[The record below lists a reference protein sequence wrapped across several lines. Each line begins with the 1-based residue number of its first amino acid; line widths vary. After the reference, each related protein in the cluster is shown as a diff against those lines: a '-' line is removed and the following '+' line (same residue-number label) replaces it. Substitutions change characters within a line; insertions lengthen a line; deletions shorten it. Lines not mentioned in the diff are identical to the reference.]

1 MQKETILG
9 AEEKKKSVGLIHKV
23 ALAQQ
28 KTSRNY
34 TASTKTKSE
43 VRGGGR
49 KPWKQKGS
57 GQARAGSTRSP
68 LWVGGGVIFGPKPRK
83 ITKKVNKKER
93 RLAILSA
100 LYLKEQQL
108 RVINEQIFEEVGK
121 GKRTKSIVDFL
132 SSLEIL
138 KSKRIL
144 FVLSKPNREF
154 WLATRNLPNVEVT
167 TGNCLHINQLL
178 NANQIILSTAS
189 LELINFTYGNSQT

>member
-1 MQKETILG
+1 MEKETILG
-9 AEEKKKSVGLIHKV
+9 KEDKKKSIGLIHKV

-49 KPWKQKGS
+49 KPWRQKGS

-68 LWVGGGVIFGPKPRK
+68 LWVGGGVIFGPKPRTV
-83 ITKKVNKKER
+83 TKKINKKER

-108 RVINEQIFEEVGK
+108 RVVNDTIFEEVAK
-121 GKRTKSIVDFL
+121 EKKTRTVIDFL
-132 SSLEIL
+132 SSLAVLE
-138 KSKRIL
+138 SKRIL
-144 FVLSKPNREF
+144 FVLAKPNTEF

-167 TGNCLHINQLL
+167 VGNCLHINQLL
-178 NANQIILSTAS
+178 NANQIIVSTAS
-189 LELINFTYGNSQT
+189 LKLINFTYGNPST